1 MRIPVISTS
10 RSTSLIAEDVMAHGI
25 VVVDTVRSH
34 AKRLAQELREELGIE
49 PVDDEQEDAKF
60 LLHLSCDVEPV
71 DEYGWVDYYVNSDTS
86 PVDAMDAKEF
96 VCKAVRQWAAAGR
109 PDYFVAQLPSRR

>member
-1 MRIPVISTS
+1 
-10 RSTSLIAEDVMAHGI
+10 MAHGI

-34 AKRLAQELREELGIE
+34 AKLLAQELRVELGIE
-49 PVDDEQEDAKF
+49 PADHEQEDSVF

-71 DEYGWVDYYVNSDTS
+71 DEYGWVDYYVHSETS

-96 VCKAVRQWAAAGR
+96 VRRAICQWAAAGR
-109 PDYFVAQLPSRR
+109 PDYFVAHLPSGR